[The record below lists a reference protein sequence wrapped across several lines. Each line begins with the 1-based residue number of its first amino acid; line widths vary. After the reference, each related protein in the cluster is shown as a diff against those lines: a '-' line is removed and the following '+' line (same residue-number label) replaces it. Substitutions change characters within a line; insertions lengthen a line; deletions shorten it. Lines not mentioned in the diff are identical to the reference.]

1 MVDTDAWA
9 QVVSDG
15 ARAEGGDP
23 SPKSFGTE
31 GVDRRKGHREGEQSG
46 VASASS
52 SRANGITG
60 SPEQGEGQQG
70 HQVCTTMEASL
81 SHSACQSL
89 SQSVRQTLP
98 RFPLPQFTVN
108 RSEECEAAGHAARV
122 EGGVMQRAASDAE
135 AAEADCRQEDE
146 KELVKLCFSLSSRH

>member
-1 MVDTDAWA
+1 
-9 QVVSDG
+9 
-15 ARAEGGDP
+15 
-23 SPKSFGTE
+23 
-31 GVDRRKGHREGEQSG
+31 
-46 VASASS
+46 
-52 SRANGITG
+52 
-60 SPEQGEGQQG
+60 
-70 HQVCTTMEASL
+70 MEASL

-98 RFPLPQFTVN
+98 RFPLPQFTVH

-146 KELVKLCFSLSSRH
+146 KELAKLCFNLSSRH